1 MKDDE
6 KTKVIEGLD
15 KIKQKEEKKKTKKI
29 SLIILCI
36 IVSLLM
42 LLSASYLIYN
52 ILNSKNEVNNL
63 FVIINSLFIFLT
75 TITFGI
81 SSIIQKHRI
90 KNIMLSITG
99 IFMGLFIIFNL
110 LTNLNIIKLPTR
122 EVLGNL
128 INKNINDVL
137 IWAEQKKIKINQNY
151 EYSDLVKEY
160 FIINQDID
168 ANTLIKDVKEI
179 NLTVSSGPNYDKT
192 IILQNLVGLNIDEA
206 LKIINDNFMNNV
218 SINYELSDTVDKDI
232 IISQNINGEIKRN
245 DALELIV
252 SLGKEEDLASV
263 SMIDLKGKSLFEATL
278 WLKRNGIK
286 YEITY
291 EFSDN
296 ISRDYCISQ
305 SEKEGTT
312 IDPKT
317 QTVTIIISKGKE
329 INIPDF
335 TSMNVSDA
343 TKWITDNKLKLKFKE
358 AYDNEIETGAIVYS
372 NYPINSKVEEGTII
386 ELTISKGKLK
396 MEKFD
401 SMASFRAWADG
412 LNLHYEEDSE
422 FNENPTGTIIS
433 VTPNVGEYIN
443 LNETIKVIYSKG
455 PSTTVPNFYGKTKS
469 SASSLCTS
477 SKLKCSFTYRYS
489 SSVDSGYIM
498 SQSMSKNSVVAENT
512 SITLTIS
519 NGPEPIKK
527 PDPVTPTCNSSNTYT
542 LVIQPNWVTGGSAN
556 TTIATL
562 KSKLSAQY
570 PNITFNY
577 TTKAGNNPAGYIH
590 DDSPIT
596 SGSTIKDCNTYT
608 IIINE

>member
-1 MKDDE
+1 MRAR
-6 KTKVIEGLD
+6 VHA
-15 KIKQKEEKKKTKKI
+15 
-29 SLIILCI
+29 
-36 IVSLLM
+36 
-42 LLSASYLIYN
+42 LLS
-52 ILNSKNEVNNL
+52 
-63 FVIINSLFIFLT
+63 
-75 TITFGI
+75 
-81 SSIIQKHRI
+81 
-90 KNIMLSITG
+90 
-99 IFMGLFIIFNL
+99 
-110 LTNLNIIKLPTR
+110 P
-122 EVLGNL
+122 
-128 INKNINDVL
+128 
-137 IWAEQKKIKINQNY
+137 
-151 EYSDLVKEY
+151 
-160 FIINQDID
+160 
-168 ANTLIKDVKEI
+168 
-179 NLTVSSGPNYDKT
+179 
-192 IILQNLVGLNIDEA
+192 
-206 LKIINDNFMNNV
+206 
-218 SINYELSDTVDKDI
+218 
-232 IISQNINGEIKRN
+232 
-245 DALELIV
+245 
-252 SLGKEEDLASV
+252 
-263 SMIDLKGKSLFEATL
+263 
-278 WLKRNGIK
+278 
-286 YEITY
+286 
-291 EFSDN
+291 
-296 ISRDYCISQ
+296 
-305 SEKEGTT
+305 
-312 IDPKT
+312 
-317 QTVTIIISKGKE
+317 
-329 INIPDF
+329 
-335 TSMNVSDA
+335 
-343 TKWITDNKLKLKFKE
+343 KLKLKFKE

-455 PSTTVPNFYGKTKS
+455 PSTTVPNFYGKTKN